1 MSTNTDFETVY
12 VQYYARM
19 KRFAVQYVL
28 REEDAENLV
37 QDIFTELW
45 ERFPTLSS
53 HDNLFAYL
61 LLAIK
66 NKCID
71 FLRRQTVMQKAADAA
86 RLEYELELAANYD
99 ALHAIGN
106 VHLSEKELD
115 ELLHRA
121 LDKLPGRC
129 REIFIKN
136 KLEGMKQK
144 AIADELG
151 ISVNTVENQVAIAY
165 RKLRSELKH
174 LFPLIF
180 FILF

>member
-1 MSTNTDFETVY
+1 MSANADFETIY
-12 VQYYARM
+12 VRYYARM

-37 QDIFTELW
+37 QDVFTELW

-61 LLAIK
+61 VLAIK
-66 NKCID
+66 NRCID
-71 FLRRQTVMQKAADAA
+71 FLRRQTVMQKAADAV
-86 RLEYELELAANYD
+86 RQEYELEWRANHD
-99 ALHAIGN
+99 ALLAMGTIQ
-106 VHLSEKELD
+106 LSETELD
-115 ELLHRA
+115 GLLQRA
-121 LDKLPGRC
+121 LDKLPERC
-129 REIFIKN
+129 REIFVKSKI
-136 KLEGMKQK
+136 EGIKQK
-144 AIADELG
+144 DIAAALG

-165 RKLRSELKH
+165 RKLRAELKH